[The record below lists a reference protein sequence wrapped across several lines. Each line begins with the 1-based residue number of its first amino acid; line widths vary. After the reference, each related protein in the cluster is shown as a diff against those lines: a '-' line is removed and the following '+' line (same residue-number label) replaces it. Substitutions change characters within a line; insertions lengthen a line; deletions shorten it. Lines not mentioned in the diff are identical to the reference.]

1 MMRTA
6 ALALVL
12 LAPGIAAA
20 QQQRQ
25 QPPRQDDLA
34 QQVERN
40 MRSCMGP
47 SQDVTLAA
55 RCMNAQRAAIAPRLE
70 TAEERL
76 LATQQDPARRAALA
90 EVQAAWAAYRDRRC
104 DFAGSNAERGE
115 NAPAD
120 RAACYLQFDIARVV
134 EIEALLAPPPAPRPQ
149 PQQQQRR

>member
-1 MMRTA
+1 MRA
-6 ALALVL
+6 AVLGLALL
-12 LAPGIAAA
+12 LPGVAMAQ

-25 QPPRQDDLA
+25 APPRQDDLG

-40 MRSCMGP
+40 MRSCMGQ
-47 SQDVTLAA
+47 SQDVALAA
-55 RCMNAQRAAIAPRLE
+55 RCMDAQRATIAPRLD
-70 TAEERL
+70 AAVERL

-120 RAACYLQFDIARVV
+120 RAACYLQFDIGRVV
-134 EIEALLAPPPAPRPQ
+134 EIEAQLAPPPAPRPQ
-149 PQQQQRR
+149 QQQQRR